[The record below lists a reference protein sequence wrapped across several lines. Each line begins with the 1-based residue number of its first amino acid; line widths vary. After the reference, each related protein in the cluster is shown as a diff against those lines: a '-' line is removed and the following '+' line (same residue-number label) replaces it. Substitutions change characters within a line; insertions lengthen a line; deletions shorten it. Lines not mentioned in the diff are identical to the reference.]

1 MLWGGFPQSPQPLLF
16 TKTNYLIINLFHY
29 IRYFS
34 ARKEKNFEEIFHW
47 HFSVAHWIRNCDK
60 ILKTKE
66 DAKMIYLNVGSG
78 KSIREK
84 NIIGIFDMDTSTV
97 SPITRK
103 LLSEADKAHL
113 TESPSYEIPKS
124 FIIYRAEDGQ
134 MKVCFS
140 QFSSASLL
148 GRVKG

>member
-1 MLWGGFPQSPQPLLF
+1 
-16 TKTNYLIINLFHY
+16 
-29 IRYFS
+29 
-34 ARKEKNFEEIFHW
+34 
-47 HFSVAHWIRNCDK
+47 
-60 ILKTKE
+60 
-66 DAKMIYLNVGSG
+66 MIYLSVGSG

-103 LLSEADKAHL
+103 LLSEAEKAHR
-113 TESPSYEIPKS
+113 TEFPSLEIPKS
-124 FIIYRAEDGQ
+124 FILYLSEGGE

-148 GRVKG
+148 GRMDKGNAK